1 MAAANDIYNIE
12 KILTTDDGN
21 RYSYYS
27 LTELERQGHPIGR
40 LPFSI
45 RILLENALRHYD
57 GFAVTREHTET
68 LLSWGPQGSDRD
80 IPFMPARVL
89 MQDFTGVPAVVDI
102 AALRAALARRGKDPQ
117 AINPLIPVDLIIDH
131 SVQVDYFG
139 TDYALAKNIAE
150 EYARNRERYS
160 FLKWAQNAF
169 TEFRVV
175 PPGMGICHQVNL
187 EYLSRGVVVRNG
199 TVFPDSLV
207 GTDSHTPMVNGIG
220 TVAWG
225 VGGIEAEAAI
235 LGQPIYFIVPQVIGL
250 KLSGKLPTGVTAT
263 DLVLTLAE
271 QLRQY
276 GVVGKFVEVFGSGLD
291 TLTVPDRATIGN
303 MSPEFGCTIT
313 YFPIDAGT
321 LEYMRR
327 SGRAA
332 EQVQLTEAY
341 CKGNRLWRS
350 GEENIAYTDVVEL
363 DLSTVEPVVAGPR
376 RPHDKIRLKDFKHK
390 FIDLMAAVYGRGGE
404 SITRQLSGWFAEGGG
419 QPVAPCHEPDSA
431 VAMEAKH
438 KNGYKSVW
446 VDRGHEKFEVSDGSI
461 AIAAITSCTNTSNP
475 WVMIG
480 AGLVARKARERGI
493 NVRPWVKTS
502 LAPGSKV
509 VTAYLQK
516 AGLLSDLEA
525 LGFHLVGYGCTSC
538 IGNSGPL
545 PGFMA
550 KAVDEHDIV
559 VASVLSGNRN
569 FEARIHPQV
578 RMNFLMSPMLVVAF
592 AIAGRIDIDL
602 VSEPLAF
609 DKNRQPVYLNDIR
622 PGDEE
627 ILEVTRT
634 VVAAEDFKKNYGDIF
649 AGNTSWQTLDA
660 PTEPLYAW
668 DEQSTYIK
676 EVPFFADL
684 ATEPEPLRDIT
695 GARALLVLGDSITTD
710 HISPAGRFN
719 EDSPAGRYLLSRGIA
734 GRDFNSYGSRR
745 GNDEVMVRGTFA
757 NVRLANKLTSREG
770 GYTVYLP
777 TGETMSVY
785 DAAVRYRANSTPLLV
800 LAGKEYGSG
809 SSRDWA
815 AKGTALLGVKA
826 VLAESYERIHRSNLV
841 GMGVLPLQYKPGE
854 NAATYRLS
862 GREIFSIS
870 GLADHLTPLKPV
882 EVTAEGEDG
891 TVVRFEVI
899 ARVDSPVE
907 LAYYRNG
914 GILPLVLRRLLQQE
928 DPQKAPAAGQ

>member
-1 MAAANDIYNIE
+1 M
-12 KILTTDDGN
+12 
-21 RYSYYS
+21 
-27 LTELERQGHPIGR
+27 
-40 LPFSI
+40 
-45 RILLENALRHYD
+45 
-57 GFAVTREHTET
+57 
-68 LLSWGPQGSDRD
+68 
-80 IPFMPARVL
+80 
-89 MQDFTGVPAVVDI
+89 
-102 AALRAALARRGKDPQ
+102 
-117 AINPLIPVDLIIDH
+117 
-131 SVQVDYFG
+131 
-139 TDYALAKNIAE
+139 
-150 EYARNRERYS
+150 
-160 FLKWAQNAF
+160 
-169 TEFRVV
+169 
-175 PPGMGICHQVNL
+175 
-187 EYLSRGVVVRNG
+187 
-199 TVFPDSLV
+199 
-207 GTDSHTPMVNGIG
+207 
-220 TVAWG
+220 
-225 VGGIEAEAAI
+225 
-235 LGQPIYFIVPQVIGL
+235 
-250 KLSGKLPTGVTAT
+250 
-263 DLVLTLAE
+263 
-271 QLRQY
+271 
-276 GVVGKFVEVFGSGLD
+276 
-291 TLTVPDRATIGN
+291 
-303 MSPEFGCTIT
+303 
-313 YFPIDAGT
+313 
-321 LEYMRR
+321 
-327 SGRAA
+327 
-332 EQVQLTEAY
+332 
-341 CKGNRLWRS
+341 
-350 GEENIAYTDVVEL
+350 
-363 DLSTVEPVVAGPR
+363 
-376 RPHDKIRLKDFKHK
+376 
-390 FIDLMAAVYGRGGE
+390 
-404 SITRQLSGWFAEGGG
+404 
-419 QPVAPCHEPDSA
+419 
-431 VAMEAKH
+431 
-438 KNGYKSVW
+438 
-446 VDRGHEKFEVSDGSI
+446 
-461 AIAAITSCTNTSNP
+461 
-475 WVMIG
+475 
-480 AGLVARKARERGI
+480 
-493 NVRPWVKTS
+493 
-502 LAPGSKV
+502 
-509 VTAYLQK
+509 
-516 AGLLSDLEA
+516 
-525 LGFHLVGYGCTSC
+525 
-538 IGNSGPL
+538 
-545 PGFMA
+545 
-550 KAVDEHDIV
+550 
-559 VASVLSGNRN
+559 
-569 FEARIHPQV
+569 
-578 RMNFLMSPMLVVAF
+578 
-592 AIAGRIDIDL
+592 
-602 VSEPLAF
+602 
-609 DKNRQPVYLNDIR
+609 
-622 PGDEE
+622 
-627 ILEVTRT
+627 TRT